1 MIIDNLN
8 MGIDI
13 VEVQRFQKISY
24 DKNKKFYNKI
34 FNKSEIDYCLKFK
47 DSYRHFAGKFA
58 IKEAT
63 KKSLSK
69 KISLLQIE
77 TSHMK
82 NKPVVKI
89 KDSTD
94 YSFLVSLSHEKTMAV
109 AVVLS
114 ERSTIK

>member
-1 MIIDNLN
+1 

-13 VEVQRFQKISY
+13 VEIERFRKTLY

-34 FNKSEIDYCLKFK
+34 FNKAEIDYCLKFK

-69 KISLLQIE
+69 KISFLQIE
-77 TSHMK
+77 TSHIQ
-82 NKPVVKI
+82 NKPIVKI
-89 KDSTD
+89 SNNSN
-94 YSFLVSLSHEKTMAV
+94 YLFLVSLSHEKTMAI

-114 ERSTIK
+114 ERITD

>member
-1 MIIDNLN
+1 MIIDSLS
-8 MGIDI
+8 MGIDL
-13 VEVQRFQKISY
+13 VEVGRFEKIPY
-24 DKNKKFYNKI
+24 TKNKKFHDKI
-34 FNKSEIDYCLKFK
+34 FNKSEIEYCLKFK

-69 KISLLQIE
+69 KISFLQIE
-77 TSHMK
+77 TSHIQ
-82 NKPVVKI
+82 NKPIVKI
-89 KDSTD
+89 KNNSD

-114 ERSTIK
+114 EKIV

>member
-13 VEVQRFQKISY
+13 VEIERFQKIPY
-24 DKNKKFYNKI
+24 NKNKKFYNKI
-34 FNKSEIDYCLKFK
+34 FNKSEIRYCLKFK

-69 KISLLQIE
+69 KIIFLQIE
-77 TSHMK
+77 TSHIK
-82 NKPVVKI
+82 NKPTVKV
-89 KDSTD
+89 KDNAN

-114 ERSTIK
+114 EKVYN

>member
-1 MIIDNLN
+1 

-13 VEVQRFQKISY
+13 VEVERFQKLQY
-24 DKNKKFYNKI
+24 EKNKKFYNKI
-34 FNKSEIDYCLKFK
+34 FNKSEIHYCLKFK

-69 KISLLQIE
+69 KLDFLQIE
-77 TSHMK
+77 TSHIK
-82 NKPVVKI
+82 NKPIVKV
-89 KDSTD
+89 KNNPN
-94 YSFLVSLSHEKTMAV
+94 YLFLVSLSHEQTMAV

-114 ERSTIK
+114 EKVDN